1 MAYQS
6 KVKTYGA
13 PADERAERPDS
24 WRWKQNEPPVAEY
37 LNDLNYNVIE
47 DIKHLVALTNAIDPD
62 NDGMVANADKLDGKH
77 AEELGGFKY
86 VQTETPDTPAVGNS
100 WFKDTNGLI
109 LVGDGEKYQPQ
120 PEVGYSE
127 TEDFTEQG
135 YKVLHE
141 TVPRTMVDDAGSIRL
156 INELAVVNF
165 DEAKINPNLKTW
177 EWTDSSGLTAQ
188 NTTVISGTHSGE
200 YSVAGTLDAITLKRE
215 APIIQ
220 DFETTFQVGSDTG
233 NISDYSELIVK
244 AQDGTLIG
252 GVRFNDGNGSLV
264 VLDDARSP
272 IENIQSAWS
281 VGQNYSFEWDWDFG
295 NSQYDLYMNGALV
308 GTYPVPTGVSDFG
321 EFTVR
326 QDNSSSGATR
336 SVFIDDLH
344 TGAREYGEAVITLPV
359 PDSRIE
365 SWDIIRI
372 MRTSAN
378 ESVVVDVEDS
388 TGTTLLADVH
398 SEDDLSA
405 FVSASENFQLRAKF
419 SRTNTANNPSLDGVY
434 RRWTMR
440 PGDHGMSDA
449 EREALDRQ
457 MFIHQKLASR

>member
-77 AEELGGFKY
+77 ADELGGFKY
-86 VQTETPDTPAVGNS
+86 VQTETPNTPAVGNS

-120 PEVGYSE
+120 PAVGYQE
-127 TEDFTEQG
+127 TGDFTAEG
-135 YKVLHE
+135 YSVSHE
-141 TVPRTMVDDAGSIRL
+141 TVPRTRLDGSGHIALLNEQVVVDFEDGNTTPEHSAWS
-156 INELAVVNF
+156 
-165 DEAKINPNLKTW
+165 
-177 EWTDSSGLTAQ
+177 WTDSSGLSAQ
-188 NTTVISGTHSGE
+188 GATVISGTQSGE
-200 YSVAGTLDAITLKRE
+200 YSVAGTLDAITLNRE

-220 DFETTFQVGSDTG
+220 DFEVTFQVGSDTG

-252 GVRFNDGNGSLV
+252 GVRFNDGNGSPV
-264 VLDDARSP
+264 VLDDSRAP

-295 NSQYDLYMNGALV
+295 NSQYDLYMDGALV
-308 GTYPVPTGVSDFG
+308 GTYSVPAGVSDFG

-326 QDNSSSGATR
+326 QDNSSSGSTR

-344 TGAREYGEAVITLPV
+344 TGAREYGEAVITFAE
-359 PDSRIE
+359 PDQRIV
-365 SWDIIRI
+365 SWDIIRL
-372 MRTSAN
+372 TKTLAG

-388 TGTTLLADVH
+388 SGTKLVSDI
-398 SEDDLSA
+398 ENEGDLSA
-405 FVSASENFQLRAKF
+405 YVSGSENFQLRVKI
-419 SRTNTANNPSLDGVY
+419 SRSNTANQPSLDYVY

-440 PGDHGMSDA
+440 PGDTGLSEKEQEELNKKILA
-449 EREALDRQ
+449 TALMD
-457 MFIHQKLASR
+457 F